1 MTNWYKPGEVK
12 VTRVEP
18 DPRPPKPK
26 PDWKAHSDVL
36 DYQAR
41 NIEKIRKR
49 LNQRLRRLRKLFLK
63 EM

>member
-12 VTRVEP
+12 VTWVEP

-26 PDWKAHSDVL
+26 PDWKEYNDVL

-41 NIEKIRKR
+41 TIEKIRRR
-49 LNQRLRRLRKLFLK
+49 LNREKQR
-63 EM
+63 

>member
-18 DPRPPKPK
+18 DPRPPRPK

-41 NIEKIRKR
+41 NIEKIR
-49 LNQRLRRLRKLFLK
+49 RRLKREKQR
-63 EM
+63 